1 MTNERLKAYLKDDLK
16 ALEFSTIELI
26 DNLYCADKQEQ
37 FKKEIEEIERFF
49 SYWNNHIKNI

>member
-37 FKKEIEEIERFF
+37 FKTEIEEIERFF
-49 SYWNNHIKNI
+49 SYWNIHIKNI

>member
-1 MTNERLKAYLKDDLK
+1 MANEKLKTYLKADLK

-37 FKKEIEEIERFF
+37 FKTEIETIEQFF
-49 SYWNNHIKNI
+49 LYWNNHIKNI